1 METDLYK
8 VHSSKCYNNKII
20 IAKTKDLK
28 FDRTQ
33 QKSVKKLSFNKKIKK
48 IKIKANTIYI
58 HTQKEKTQA
67 SRDIFALQPL
77 NMLKHNLVTHLW
89 YVRGKNTLMHGY
101 L

>member
-33 QKSVKKLSFNKKIKK
+33 
-48 IKIKANTIYI
+48 
-58 HTQKEKTQA
+58 
-67 SRDIFALQPL
+67 
-77 NMLKHNLVTHLW
+77 
-89 YVRGKNTLMHGY
+89 
-101 L
+101 